1 MYKLC
6 WGRNG
11 GGVKYIEVDSLAE
24 AGLVLDALD
33 VSPTYSFLVDEA
45 DQSSDFV
52 KIGDN
57 DGVGIYKQITQTA

>member
-1 MYKLC
+1 MFKLC
-6 WGRNG
+6 WGKKG
-11 GGVKYIEVDSLAE
+11 GGVNYVEVASLAE

-45 DQSSDFV
+45 DQASDLV
-52 KIGDN
+52 KVGDN

>member
-6 WGRNG
+6 MGRKG
-11 GGVKYIEVDSLAE
+11 GGIRYLEVDSLTE

-33 VSPTYSFLVDEA
+33 VAPMYSFLVDED
-45 DQSSDFV
+45 DQASDFV
-52 KIGDN
+52 KVGEK